1 MIGGPRR
8 APRAGTAFVFSGA
21 ASRIAQE
28 LVLMKLL
35 VLGRAFGPR
44 SGDPLVPSII
54 AGSSSGALS
63 AVALNAIL
71 QAEGL
76 VRGRKGSKD
85 FSWRQYEKL
94 VTGLKNN
101 NVYEDGGLLSRAMEI
116 IREGAVLDTRPLRR
130 LLETQVHSVMGYRTL
145 GDLPIR
151 TFVSVVER
159 DSGKV
164 HRLCSTSHPD
174 LPLVDVLM
182 ASTAIPV
189 AFPAQELVLPGRK
202 RPVACIDGGIGVDG
216 IPVDALREESCRRIF
231 VVRPMKYDPRKKWNK
246 TPPLARFRIVATAI
260 QSFLYLQEALL
271 ENALLR
277 AAAYARSAAYSYV
290 PELPYNVNPLDFES
304 GRDQLEATTEWAE
317 RDETGPA
324 HVTPAAEER
333 PRRHPGRRLSPPA

>member
-1 MIGGPRR
+1 MTVGRGKGSRG
-8 APRAGTAFVFSGA
+8 GTAFVFSGA

-28 LVLMKLL
+28 LVLMKSL
-35 VLGRAFGPR
+35 VQGRAFGLR
-44 SGDPLVPSII
+44 AQVPLVPSVV

-76 VRGRKGSKD
+76 VRGRRGSRE
-85 FSWRQYEKL
+85 FSWPQYEKL
-94 VTGLKNN
+94 VAGLKNSS
-101 NVYEDGGLLSRAMEI
+101 VYEEGGILSRAMEI
-116 IREGAVLDTRPLRR
+116 VREGAILDTRPLRR
-130 LLETQVHSVMGYRTL
+130 LLEKQVHSIMGYHTM
-145 GDLPIR
+145 GDLPVK
-151 TFVSVVER
+151 TFISLVER
-159 DSGKV
+159 DSGTV
-164 HRLCSTSHPD
+164 HRLCSTTDPD

-189 AFPAQELVLPGRK
+189 AFPCQEITLPGRK
-202 RPVACIDGGIGVDG
+202 KPVACIDGGIGVDG
-216 IPVDALREESCRRIF
+216 IPVDALREEGCRRIF

-304 GRDQLEATTEWAE
+304 GREQLEATSRWAE
-317 RDETGPA
+317 SEQTGPERVA
-324 HVTPAAEER
+324 PPSGAA
-333 PRRHPGRRLSPPA
+333 PRRTRS